1 MATRLTAIKIGVDQI
16 RQMADNLGR
25 LNAEGFSDVAV
36 TVLNETIDRAYEMAR
51 ERITVGINLTD
62 DYLRRR
68 MTVDHATAGK
78 PEAAITASGSRA
90 LMTRLATYDAQMVI
104 VPRKTNRASRSKG
117 LLKIPAGGKQGGVNV
132 TVVKGAAKT
141 LQSGFLLNLRAGAAA
156 GEKVGVFR
164 REGGKLKHLYGPSV
178 YQLFAYQAP
187 RISAEVADDLQDTFL
202 RRVDEQ
208 VERILG

>member
-1 MATRLTAIKIGVDQI
+1 MVTRLTAIKIGVDQI

-104 VPRKTNRASRSKG
+104 VPRKTNRPSRSQG
-117 LLKIPAGGKQGGVNV
+117 LLKIPSGGKQGGVNV
-132 TVVKGAAKT
+132 TVVKGAPKT
-141 LQSGFLLNLRAGAAA
+141 LQSGFLLNLRAGAAT

-187 RISAEVADDLQDTFL
+187 RISDEVADDLQDTFL